1 MSNIEYRPVIKFF
14 TQKGLN
20 ATEISKQLDSVYKD
34 NVSSYRIIAK
44 WLAEFKELERAFED
58 SSRTRRSSTITTDEN
73 IGTIQRI
80 IVRDRQISVR
90 RLAYELPITTTTV
103 YEIMSNHL
111 GMKKVCTRW
120 TPKLLTP
127 IQHANRVD
135 CYQELLQESEVNP
148 NNYFHRI
155 VIGDEI

>member
-1 MSNIEYRPVIKFF
+1 M
-14 TQKGLN
+14 
-20 ATEISKQLDSVYKD
+20 DSVYKD
-34 NVSSYRIIAK
+34 NVSSYRIDAK

-58 SSRTRRSSTITTDEN
+58 SLRTRRPSTIITDEN

-90 RLAYELPITTTTV
+90 RLAYELPITTTTTV

-120 TPKLLTP
+120 TPKLLTS
-127 IQHANRVD
+127 I
-135 CYQELLQESEVNP
+135 
-148 NNYFHRI
+148 
-155 VIGDEI
+155 

>member
-1 MSNIEYRPVIKFF
+1 MSNIKYRLVIKFF

-80 IVRDRQISVR
+80 MVRDRQISVR

-103 YEIMSNHL
+103 YEIISNHL
-111 GMKKVCTRW
+111 GMKKVFTRW

-135 CYQELLQESEVNP
+135 CCQELLQESEVNP